1 MEASFK
7 PNDSDTL
14 KHLSDG
20 LLGQARKQFIM
31 KVYIILTSIRLIIL
45 VQLAITAAM
54 CFISYYV
61 RPFLEF
67 QVNNQWLMWVFLA
80 LIIVT

>member
-31 KVYIILTSIRLIIL
+31 KVYIILTI
-45 VQLAITAAM
+45 QLAITAAM